1 MFVIMKGFLSL
12 RFLVAGIGTHDIDIS
27 KQSDLEKYPVIPA
40 TLLTLLSQFC
50 RKRNSWKTECLNL
63 QQT

>member
-1 MFVIMKGFLSL
+1 MILKGFLSL

-40 TLLTLLSQFC
+40 TLLTLLSQFL
-50 RKRNSWKTECLNL
+50 NSGKETLGRQNV
-63 QQT
+63 